1 MHGMDSF
8 RVNDAQQAKI
18 IKILKKAKQKLLKTN
33 AIWFSK
39 ICRINK
45 LTPKYILIKMKV
57 NEQSK
62 NTKLAKLHKLYLLH
76 ITYIKNGAYCR
87 L

>member
-1 MHGMDSF
+1 MHGMDNF
-8 RVNDAQQAKI
+8 RINDAQQAKI

-33 AIWFSK
+33 AIWFNQ

-45 LTPKYILIKMKV
+45 LTRRYILIKMKG

-62 NTKLAKLHKLYLLH
+62 NTELAKLHKLYLLH
-76 ITYIKNGAYCR
+76 ITCIKNGAYCR